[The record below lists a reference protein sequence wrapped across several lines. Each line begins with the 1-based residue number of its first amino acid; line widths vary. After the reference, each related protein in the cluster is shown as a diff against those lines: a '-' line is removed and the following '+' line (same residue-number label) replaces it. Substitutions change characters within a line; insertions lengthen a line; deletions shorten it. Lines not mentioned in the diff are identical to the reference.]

1 MVIGVPTQ
9 EFDVKFLPSSAHGT
23 RLVRAMALACL
34 PVWLL
39 SGATHAAPPPAPE
52 PAAEEP
58 APAVVAP
65 AGIGESRAK
74 IDAAMTELGQLT
86 AQADGESDVV
96 RAACLIDKQERGGE
110 VMELVTTE
118 VLVIQDAGSTEQQ
131 RIFAAEKLSALSE
144 RMGGLVDQARA
155 CAGDASPEDKD
166 NKTRTEVDERPT
178 VPFADPTAS
187 GARAPVPPPVDDV
200 RPPTVESPTN

>member
-9 EFDVKFLPSSAHGT
+9 EFDVNFLPSSAHGT

-52 PAAEEP
+52 AEAEAAPAA
-58 APAVVAP
+58 VAP
-65 AGIGESRAK
+65 VGISESRAK

-118 VLVIQDAGSTEQQ
+118 VLVIQDAGSTDQQ
-131 RIFAAEKLSALSE
+131 RTFAAEKLGALSE

>member
-1 MVIGVPTQ
+1 
-9 EFDVKFLPSSAHGT
+9 
-23 RLVRAMALACL
+23 
-34 PVWLL
+34 
-39 SGATHAAPPPAPE
+39 
-52 PAAEEP
+52 
-58 APAVVAP
+58 
-65 AGIGESRAK
+65 
-74 IDAAMTELGQLT
+74 
-86 AQADGESDVV
+86 VV
-96 RAACLIDKQERGGE
+96 RAACLIDKQDRGGE

-118 VLVIQDAGSTEQQ
+118 VLVVQDAGSTDQQ
-131 RIFAAEKLSALSE
+131 RVFAAEKLSALSE

>member
-1 MVIGVPTQ
+1 MAIGVPLQ

-39 SGATHAAPPPAPE
+39 SAATHAAPPPAPE
-52 PAAEEP
+52 PEAAP
-58 APAVVAP
+58 VSATAVTPV
-65 AGIGESRAK
+65 GIGISRAN

-86 AQADGESDVV
+86 SQADGESDVV

-110 VMELVTTE
+110 VMELVTNE
-118 VLVIQDAGSTEQQ
+118 VLVIQDAGSNDQQ
-131 RIFAAEKLSALSE
+131 RTFAAEKLGALSD
-144 RMGGLVDQARA
+144 RMNGLVDQARA

-187 GARAPVPPPVDDV
+187 GGRAPVPPPVDDG

>member
-1 MVIGVPTQ
+1 M
-9 EFDVKFLPSSAHGT
+9 
-23 RLVRAMALACL
+23 
-34 PVWLL
+34 WLL

-52 PAAEEP
+52 AEAEAAPAA
-58 APAVVAP
+58 VAP
-65 AGIGESRAK
+65 VGISESRAK

-118 VLVIQDAGSTEQQ
+118 VLVIQDAGSTDQQ
-131 RIFAAEKLSALSE
+131 RTFAAEKLGALSE

>member
-1 MVIGVPTQ
+1 MAIGVPTQ
-9 EFDVKFLPSSAHGT
+9 EFDVNFLPSSAHGT

-52 PAAEEP
+52 AEAEAAPAA
-58 APAVVAP
+58 VAP
-65 AGIGESRAK
+65 VGISESRAK

-118 VLVIQDAGSTEQQ
+118 VLVIQDAGSTDQQ
-131 RIFAAEKLSALSE
+131 RTFAAEKLGALSE

>member
-1 MVIGVPTQ
+1 MAIGVPTQ
-9 EFDVKFLPSSAHGT
+9 EFDVNFLPSSAHGT

-52 PAAEEP
+52 AEAEAAPAA
-58 APAVVAP
+58 VAP
-65 AGIGESRAK
+65 VGISESRAK

-118 VLVIQDAGSTEQQ
+118 VLVIQDGGSTDQQ
-131 RIFAAEKLSALSE
+131 RTFAAEKLGALSE